1 MGTPITSANAL
12 GVKVVGKK
20 RGKKEETFSGSKVN
34 DNCPCL
40 CMVLRCIYLN
50 AYISALISDLKYFDT
65 IENTITTWSTEREAG
80 KWDRKDI
87 IST

>member
-1 MGTPITSANAL
+1 MHGTEMHIQ
-12 GVKVVGKK
+12 
-20 RGKKEETFSGSKVN
+20 
-34 DNCPCL
+34 
-40 CMVLRCIYLN
+40 YLN